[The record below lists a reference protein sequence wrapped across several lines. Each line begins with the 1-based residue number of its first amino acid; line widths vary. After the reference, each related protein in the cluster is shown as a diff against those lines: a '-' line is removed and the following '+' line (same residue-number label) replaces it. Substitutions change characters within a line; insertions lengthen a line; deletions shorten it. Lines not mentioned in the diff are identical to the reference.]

1 MNRFCT
7 SILLFICFAVNA
19 GAKGS
24 QFQSEEITF
33 TSMGE
38 VSLSGSLT
46 LPHGKGPYP
55 AIVLLGGSERLGRRA
70 IYNWS
75 NADSFVSQGIAVF
88 CFDSPGTGKSAGNRW
103 GRTHKERTED
113 ALAAIRALQQREDI
127 NRDLIGLYGASEGG
141 SIVFR
146 ATSRSK
152 NIAFGITISAPAVPH
167 YQHIDSIIKSLSIN
181 TGLKGEVAL
190 V

>member
-7 SILLFICFAVNA
+7 FIFLFNCFAANA
-19 GAKGS
+19 EAKDS

-33 TSMGE
+33 KGMGE

-46 LPHGKGPYP
+46 LPDRKGPYP
-55 AIVLLGGSERLGRRA
+55 VIVLLGGSERMERRA

-75 NADSFVSQGIAVF
+75 KADSFVSQGIAVF
-88 CFDSPGTGKSAGNRW
+88 CFDSPGTGKSEGNRW

-113 ALAAIRALQQREDI
+113 ALAAIRTIQKREDI
-127 NRDLIGLYGASEGG
+127 NSDLIGLYGASEGG
-141 SIVFR
+141 TIVFR

-167 YQHIDSIIKSLSIN
+167 YQHNGSHDR
-181 TGLKGEVAL
+181 
-190 V
+190 